1 MTATTVAD
9 FGEYNDSHGIVKK
22 NGVAIQDVECDFSWQ
37 LGTDTHKVAGKW
49 APIEYPTEYSYTLT
63 IKKALARENIA
74 TNIVPSLTA
83 TPVSGTADAVK
94 AATVFGAAG
103 VFTPAVKALA
113 TPSAIRATLGAF
125 GIGTAGYVSIIG
137 TDVND
142 EPIEDAIY
150 FGTGMLVGATV
161 DTDKVFKTTT
171 GYLNQGVVGVGAST
185 IKLDGIAGTT
195 TWTAG
200 APETFELEIDLVK
213 GGHTTKAVIP
223 TAWFKNGGWPWSTG
237 RTPIELNQDV
247 AIRDFCAIQ
256 WSDV

>member
-37 LGTDTHKVAGKW
+37 LRTDTHKVAGKW

-63 IKKALARENIA
+63 IKKALARENIG
-74 TNIVPSLTA
+74 TNIIPSLTA
-83 TPVSGTADAVK
+83 ASVGGTADAVIG
-94 AATVFGAAG
+94 ATVFGAVNDWTAAAK
-103 VFTPAVKALA
+103 TLT
-113 TPSAIRATLGAF
+113 TPSILSF
-125 GIGTAGYVSIIG
+125 ELG
-137 TDVND
+137 TDVVTTAGTITIRGTDANGT
-142 EPIEDAIY
+142 EIEDIIA
-150 FGTGMLVGATV
+150 FPKTMLVGG
-161 DTDKVFKTTT
+161 KVYSTKPFKTTT
-171 GYLNQGVVGVGAST
+171 GWYNNGVVSMGGGT
-185 IKLDGIAGTT
+185 IKIDGVAGTT

>member
-1 MTATTVAD
+1 MTATAVAD

-63 IKKALARENIA
+63 IKKALARENIG
-74 TNIVPSLTA
+74 TNIIPSLTA
-83 TPVSGTADAVK
+83 ASVGGTADVVK
-94 AATVFGAAG
+94 APTVFGAVNAW
-103 VFTPAVKALA
+103 TAAAKIMT
-113 TPSAIRATLGAF
+113 TPSILSFALGTSVVT
-125 GIGTAGYVSIIG
+125 TAGTITMVGEDDNGTVIEDIVHFG
-137 TDVND
+137 TD
-142 EPIEDAIY
+142 
-150 FGTGMLVGATV
+150 MLVGG
-161 DTDKVFKTTT
+161 KVYSTKPFKKTA
-171 GYLNQGVVGVGAST
+171 GWYNNGVVSTGSGT
-185 IKLDGIAGTT
+185 IKIDGVAGTT
-195 TWTAG
+195 TWVAG

>member
-1 MTATTVAD
+1 MTATPVAN

-22 NGVAIQDVECDFSWQ
+22 NGVTIQDVECDFSWE
-37 LGTDTHKVAGKW
+37 LKTDTHKVAGKW

-83 TPVSGTADAVK
+83 TPLSGTAEVVK
-94 AATVFGAAG
+94 AATAFGAAG
-103 VFTPAVKALA
+103 VFTPAAKTMT
-113 TPSAIRATLGAF
+113 TPSAIRATLDTAVVT
-125 GIGTAGYVSIIG
+125 TAGYVSIIG

-142 EPIEDAIY
+142 EPIEDALY
-150 FGTGMLVGATV
+150 FPTTMLVGGTV
-161 DTDKVFKTTT
+161 DTDKVFKTVT
-171 GYLNQGVVGVGAST
+171 GYLNQGVVSATGK

-213 GGHTTKAVIP
+213 DGHTTKAVIP

>member
-1 MTATTVAD
+1 MTATAVAD

-22 NGVAIQDVECDFSWQ
+22 NGVAIQDVECDFSWE

-63 IKKALARENIA
+63 IKKALARENIG
-74 TNIVPSLTA
+74 TNIIPSLTA
-83 TPVSGTADAVK
+83 ASVGGTADVVK
-94 AATVFGAAG
+94 AATAFGAAN
-103 VFTPAVKALA
+103 TWTAAAKTLT
-113 TPSAIRATLGAF
+113 TPSAIRATLDTAAVT
-125 GIGTAGYVSIIG
+125 TAGYVTIFG

-142 EPIEDAIY
+142 DLIEESIY
-150 FGTGMLVGATV
+150 FGTDMLVGATV
-161 DTDKVFKTTT
+161 DTQAVFKTTT
-171 GYLNQGVVGVGAST
+171 GYLNLGVVSATGK
-185 IKLDGIAGTT
+185 IKLDGVAGTT
-195 TWTAG
+195 TWVAG